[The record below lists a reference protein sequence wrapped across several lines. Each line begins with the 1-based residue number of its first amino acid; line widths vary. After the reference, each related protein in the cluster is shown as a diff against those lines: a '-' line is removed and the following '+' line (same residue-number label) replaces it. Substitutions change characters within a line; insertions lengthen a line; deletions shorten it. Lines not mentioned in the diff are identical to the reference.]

1 MKQKNRNSYKSQ
13 TTQRGV
19 TLLEV
24 MIAVFVLGIG
34 LLGVAALQ
42 GASVRHTNNA
52 LERTMAV
59 ILTETLSELLR
70 ANPQLARQGSFAFSD
85 CTGSTELG
93 THGWVLDV
101 KQATR
106 ADTCPVVTWQDGT
119 YLVSI
124 VWGDERTGVESRVI
138 TEIMP

>member
-1 MKQKNRNSYKSQ
+1 
-13 TTQRGV
+13 
-19 TLLEV
+19 